1 MTTEEKAKQLIVK
14 VSRGKVA
21 QENIAPESD
30 LRNDLGLDSLS
41 IAELL
46 VLTEEAFGISID
58 ISDVQEART
67 FSHMLGY
74 IGNSAKA

>member
-1 MTTEEKAKQLIVK
+1 MTTEEKAKQLIVN

-21 QENIAPESD
+21 KENIAPESD

-58 ISDVQEART
+58 IGDVQEART
-67 FSHMLGY
+67 FGQMLAY
-74 IGNSAKA
+74 IGGSAKA